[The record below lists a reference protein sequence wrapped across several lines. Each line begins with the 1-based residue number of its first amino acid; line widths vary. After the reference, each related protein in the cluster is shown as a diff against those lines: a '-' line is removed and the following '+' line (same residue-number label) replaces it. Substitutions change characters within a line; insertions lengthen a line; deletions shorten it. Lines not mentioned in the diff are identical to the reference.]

1 MISYLRGLPIVKN
14 SDYVIL
20 DVKGVGYKVFVS
32 QKTSEKIGQEETQ
45 LFCFLNHNENAM
57 DLYGFLSEDALRSFE
72 ILNDVSGIGPK
83 AALVLS
89 SLGTTE
95 ELRKAIRTR
104 DFTFFNGIKGIG
116 PKKIQKIILELTGRF
131 EDIPKAKLSND
142 EAVQALIGL
151 GYSQRDAKEALS
163 QIDTNLSSEERV
175 KEALKLFRN

>member
-1 MISYLRGLPIVKN
+1 MKRYFTDSDFLVGVFRGEDTNHIKAMRL
-14 SDYVIL
+14 L
-20 DVKGVGYKVFVS
+20 
-32 QKTSEKIGQEETQ
+32 EKIGQEETQ